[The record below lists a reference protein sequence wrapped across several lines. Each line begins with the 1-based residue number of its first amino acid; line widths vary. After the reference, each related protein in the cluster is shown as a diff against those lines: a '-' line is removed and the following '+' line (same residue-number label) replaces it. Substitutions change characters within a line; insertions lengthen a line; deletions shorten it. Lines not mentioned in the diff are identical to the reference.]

1 MARKKKSIEFR
12 YFPHIE
18 RERLEKLGF
27 ENVINL
33 SRRMPEETIEEIID
47 VAEKLD
53 KINAGVVN
61 GSIRDKDAN
70 NQVSGMLSRVKLK
83 Y

>member
-1 MARKKKSIEFR
+1 MTKKKKSVESR
-12 YFPHIE
+12 YFTHVE

-27 ENVINL
+27 ENVINI
-33 SRRMPEETIEEIID
+33 SRRMPEDTIEKIIEA
-47 VAEKLD
+47 AEKLD

-61 GSIRDKDAN
+61 GSIKEEDAHG
-70 NQVSGMLSRVKLK
+70 QISGMLSKIKLK